1 MRMLGSKF
9 LRSIAATAMA
19 LAIGMTA
26 DRATAEEGDHW
37 AILSYQ
43 ISFPEGD
50 THDFIDATSFRGIGI
65 EGRWF
70 VRPNLSAGVDL
81 HWNVFFKSTNNT
93 TNVPNGAVTGEQD
106 RTLNVFPMLV
116 TAHYYFGPNR
126 MFYAGVGA
134 GAYYLTQNLD
144 IGLYTFSDTSWHF
157 GFAPEIGISHEVG
170 YHTRA
175 VLALQYN
182 YAFKAEDTTIDY
194 WAIKIGVAY

>member
-1 MRMLGSKF
+1 MRMLGSNF
-9 LRSIAATAMA
+9 LRSIVATAA
-19 LAIGMTA
+19 VFGIGMTA

-43 ISFPEGD
+43 ISIPEGD
-50 THDFIDATSFRGIGI
+50 TNDFIDATSFRGIGI

-81 HWNVFFKSTNNT
+81 HWNVFFESTNNT
-93 TNVPNGAVTGEQD
+93 TDIANGAVSGQQD
-106 RTLNVFPMLV
+106 RTLNVFPLLA
-116 TAHYYFGPNR
+116 TAHYYFGPNK

-134 GAYYLTQNLD
+134 GAYYLTQRLD

-182 YAFKAEDTTIDY
+182 YAFKVEDTAIDY
-194 WAIKIGVAY
+194 WTVKIGIAY